1 MSSFNCQLLK
11 LSAVGLHLSGP
22 HCIPSLPPAFRT
34 ISPPPASSTIC
45 LPLPHRI
52 FASPDSNS
60 DYGGDGLY
68 RWRQRRGGGRG
79 RARLRRRSRTSVA
92 SAATVADERGGD
104 GGGCGRARRRRRR
117 RRTRMRA
124 AVAEVA
130 VEGGGGPRTRTVPL
144 QIPSLKKQVEQVGT
158 SATLPFPSIWRS
170 KPVNPI
176 YSPSKR
182 LSIHPL
188 AR

>member
-1 MSSFNCQLLK
+1 
-11 LSAVGLHLSGP
+11 
-22 HCIPSLPPAFRT
+22 
-34 ISPPPASSTIC
+34 
-45 LPLPHRI
+45 
-52 FASPDSNS
+52 
-60 DYGGDGLY
+60 
-68 RWRQRRGGGRG
+68 
-79 RARLRRRSRTSVA
+79 
-92 SAATVADERGGD
+92 
-104 GGGCGRARRRRRR
+104 
-117 RRTRMRA
+117 MRA